1 MAKRAKGAV
10 QVTGAGA
17 TSGRAKGA
25 VQIVGAAAGGLSIP
39 QIIAMTRKPNTP
51 LITM

>member
-10 QVTGAGA
+10 QVTGAGV

-25 VQIVGAAAGGLSIP
+25 VQIVGAAAGGGLSIP
-39 QIIAMTRKPNTP
+39 IAAYHYNHNTGSK
-51 LITM
+51 L